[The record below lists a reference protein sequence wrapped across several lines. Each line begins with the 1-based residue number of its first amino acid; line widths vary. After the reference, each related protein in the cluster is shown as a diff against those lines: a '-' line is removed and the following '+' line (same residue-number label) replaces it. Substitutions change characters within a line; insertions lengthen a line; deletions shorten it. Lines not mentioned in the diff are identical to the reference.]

1 MVDGRPIY
9 NMYSKIAQE
18 EGRRISEGMQ
28 QDGDG
33 ILVFVS
39 PHFLPCICM
48 PQLEYIDWFI
58 LCHDRCASCGH
69 NP

>member
-1 MVDGRPIY
+1 MIDGRPIY
-9 NMYSKIAQE
+9 SMYSKIAQE
-18 EGRRISEGMQ
+18 EGHQIIEGIER
-28 QDGDG
+28 DGDG

-39 PHFLPCICM
+39 PHIPPSNCV

-58 LCHDRCASCGH
+58 LRHHRCASCGH